1 MSRLSRLLFGSL
13 IACAI
18 IPAPVR
24 AAGFSAV
31 LSIPN
36 LCSTPVSVAAFALE
50 SSNTESI
57 GSGGGGG
64 GAGKATIKPLV
75 LTKPVDECTPLEF
88 KAVFT
93 GQHFQAATLQ
103 VSNGKGA
110 LLFTLQLRDVIVTD
124 IKHGFST
131 GDHGPGDDV
140 LMETITL
147 DAASFSLTVGDTTV
161 TCSQATNSCQ

>member
-1 MSRLSRLLFGSL
+1 MSRFSRLLFGAL

-18 IPAPVR
+18 TPGPVR
-24 AAGFSAV
+24 AAGFTAV

-36 LCSTPVSVAAFALE
+36 LCSTSVTVAAFAFE
-50 SSNTESI
+50 TSNTESI
-57 GSGGGGG
+57 GSGGGG

-93 GQHFQAATLQ
+93 GQHFQTATLQ
-103 VSNGKGA
+103 VSSGKNA
-110 LLFTLQLRDVIVTD
+110 ILFTLQLRDVLVTD
-124 IKHGFST
+124 IKHGFSI
-131 GDHGPGDDV
+131 GGQGPSDDV

-147 DAASFSLTVGDTTV
+147 DAATFSLTTGDTTV